1 MSLRAVVFDMDGLLI
16 DSERAILECWR
27 AAARELGL
35 AVPDLLWTS
44 MVGLHEAAC
53 EVLLQQALGQDQAR
67 RLSLQCTLRYD
78 RLVDAG
84 LPLMPGARALLQDL
98 RGADVPIAIAT
109 STVRE
114 RAEVKLAR
122 SGIAGFFDVVITRSD
137 VAEAKPA
144 PDVYLLAARR
154 LGVPP
159 SACVALEDSEFGV
172 RAAAAAGM
180 RVIQVP
186 DLVPSSELSRSLA
199 QVVGSLE
206 QARPLL
212 QSLLG
217 IALTTRAGTPTCD
230 LA

>member
-1 MSLRAVVFDMDGLLI
+1 
-16 DSERAILECWR
+16 
-27 AAARELGL
+27 
-35 AVPDLLWTS
+35 
-44 MVGLHEAAC
+44 
-53 EVLLQQALGQDQAR
+53 
-67 RLSLQCTLRYD
+67 
-78 RLVDAG
+78 
-84 LPLMPGARALLQDL
+84 
-98 RGADVPIAIAT
+98 
-109 STVRE
+109 
-114 RAEVKLAR
+114 
-122 SGIAGFFDVVITRSD
+122 
-137 VAEAKPA
+137 
-144 PDVYLLAARR
+144 VYLLAARR

-217 IALTTRAGTPTCD
+217 IALPARAGTPTCD